1 MCMLALNV
9 LNQYLFLIFWFCLLI
24 VTIVNTLSLVL
35 TLLNIMSPCFMLQQF
50 LLSSSLDRSPAV
62 SVVSK
67 LYLDCGSSLRFIM
80 EIFAWNVDP
89 KLFGEILVQL
99 YSLLAKDGPPTVEVL
114 KRRSKKVK
122 VPIPRKPRLL
132 FPEEMRKKLRKRA
145 EQGDEDQI
153 NFTSISK
160 ISKKLEGLTKRNI
173 SQRKGINDFNVSNP
187 TKMSEL
193 EEQEDNLLPPNQ
205 ESGVQNN
212 PDTNSQEDLLDSEY
226 VMVERSAPETA
237 TADEE
242 GGSSDHI
249 VVEETPSPPVS
260 ETDQEVKSPTVQADD
275 HVEINLTSDD
285 GSAHRLS
292 SEEDLLPLQIPI
304 VKLNDD
310 ILSLRSECL

>member
-1 MCMLALNV
+1 
-9 LNQYLFLIFWFCLLI
+9 
-24 VTIVNTLSLVL
+24 
-35 TLLNIMSPCFMLQQF
+35 
-50 LLSSSLDRSPAV
+50 
-62 SVVSK
+62 
-67 LYLDCGSSLRFIM
+67 M
-80 EIFAWNVDP
+80 EVFAWNVDP

-99 YSLLAKDGPPTVEVL
+99 YSLLAKDGPPKVEVL

-122 VPIPRKPRLL
+122 VPSPRKPKLL
-132 FPEEMRKKLRKRA
+132 FPEEMRKKLKKRA
-145 EQGDEDQI
+145 EQGDENQI

-160 ISKKLEGLTKRNI
+160 ISKKLESLKKRNL
-173 SQRKGINDFNVSNP
+173 SQRKGINNYNGPNP

-193 EEQEDNLLPPNQ
+193 AEQEDSLLPPNQ

-212 PDTNSQEDLLDSEY
+212 PDSNSQDDLLDSEY
-226 VMVERSAPETA
+226 VMVEQSATETA
-237 TADEE
+237 TADQE

-249 VVEETPSPPVS
+249 VVEETSSPPAS
-260 ETDQEVKSPTVQADD
+260 ETDQEVKSPTIQQDD

-285 GSAHRLS
+285 GSAHRMS